1 MKETQYKRYNEGR
14 TNGVWSVIEHE
25 KGNRTSQEYL
35 QKLARR
41 EREGEGER
49 WWEKEGKKGEWEWG
63 WEGEK

>member
-1 MKETQYKRYNEGR
+1 M
-14 TNGVWSVIEHE
+14 IEHE